1 MENMP
6 ASVLNE
12 LFLSKA
18 DESSGEKEKLAAAGS
33 AYVRDRLRE
42 MSFARKILPYRP
54 VTVAEC
60 QRSLNHDTVYKI
72 VDIEPGSRA
81 MSISFRGEPDP
92 SLIKGRRMA
101 VAFFTVSSLKWEGYT
116 EELRTYTYPIT
127 DVIKNNIV
135 KDIQEVEDRYFLIHV
150 ASCIDARQDIANA
163 VAGVPT
169 ATANDSASVVAGT
182 CAEDAAVKSELA
194 RIAPQAT
201 AAQRILVNPIQK
213 TDIATLA
220 KLFTLAGRSLRMSK
234 VLMTEYT
241 YADFGQLTAAD
252 LGHVLTKD
260 VMVKGYKYNTVLGH
274 QILTTLKG
282 NLLADGFVYGFT
294 DPDFFGKAF
303 ILDNVKFYVKK
314 EARTISFWAWENI
327 GMGLANIAAVNRLE
341 LYSGDTRTAGG
352 ATIRALTA
360 PAAETALGAVNN
372 QMADGYTYP
381 GLVTY

>member
-12 LFLSKA
+12 LFISKA
-18 DESSGEKEKLAAAGS
+18 DDMSGEKEKLAAAGS
-33 AYVRDRLRE
+33 AYVRDKLRE
-42 MSFARKILPYRP
+42 MSFCRKILPPKP

-60 QRSLNHDTVYKI
+60 QRSLYHDTVYKI
-72 VDIEPGSRA
+72 VDVEPGSRA

-92 SLIKGRRMA
+92 RLIKGRRMA

-116 EELRTYTYPIT
+116 EELRTYTYPIS

-135 KDIQEVEDRYFLIHV
+135 KDIQEIEDRYFLVHIM
-150 ASCIDARQDIANA
+150 SCIEAREALANGGDPNDNTTWVTNATVAGAGNVRDATVKGELAA
-163 VAGVPT
+163 VAVADN
-169 ATANDSASVVAGT
+169 AT
-182 CAEDAAVKSELA
+182 
-194 RIAPQAT
+194 
-201 AAQRILVNPIQK
+201 VNPIQK
-213 TDIATLA
+213 VDIAYLA
-220 KLFTLAGRSLRMSK
+220 KLFTLSGRALRMSK

-241 YADFGQLTAAD
+241 FADFGQLTAAD

-260 VMVKGYKYNTVLGH
+260 VMVKGYKYNTVLGY

-282 NLLADGFVYGFT
+282 NLLHDGFVYGFT
-294 DPDFFGKAF
+294 DPAFFGKSY

-314 EARTISFWAWENI
+314 EARSISFWAWENI

-341 LYSGDTRTAGG
+341 LMSGNTIAPGV
-352 ATIRALTA
+352 ANIRATVA

-372 QMADGYTYP
+372 QVADGYTYP
-381 GLVTY
+381 GLWTY

>member
-12 LFLSKA
+12 LFISKA
-18 DESSGEKEKLAAAGS
+18 DDTSGEKEKLAAAGS
-33 AYVRDRLRE
+33 AYVRDKLRE
-42 MSFARKILPYRP
+42 MSFCRKILPPKP

-60 QRSLNHDTVYKI
+60 QRSLFHDTVYKI

-92 SLIKGRRMA
+92 QLIKGRRMA

-116 EELRTYTYPIT
+116 EELRTYTYPIS

-135 KDIQEVEDRYFLIHV
+135 KDIQEVEDRYFLVHV
-150 ASCIDARQDIANA
+150 ESCIEARQALANGDDPA
-163 VAGVPT
+163 VPAGWTNNGRAAVT
-169 ATANDSASVVAGT
+169 AGT
-182 CAEDAAVKSELA
+182 VVQDATVKSELA
-194 RIAPQAT
+194 MVSALGDTSAV
-201 AAQRILVNPIQK
+201 VNAIQK
-213 TDIATLA
+213 QDISSLA
-220 KLFTLAGRSLRMSK
+220 KLFTLDGRALRMSK

-241 YADFGQLTAAD
+241 FADFGQLTAAD

-260 VMVKGYKYNTVLGH
+260 VMIKGYKYNTVLGY

-282 NLLADGFVYGFT
+282 NLLHDGFVYGFT
-294 DPDFFGKAF
+294 DPAFFGRSY

-314 EARTISFWAWENI
+314 EARSISFWAWENI

-341 LYSGDTRTAGG
+341 LITGDTMTDATARA
-352 ATIRALTA
+352 ATT

-381 GLVTY
+381 GLWTY